1 MQTETVILP
10 KIEDRCSELQNWIL
24 HNAPH
29 CMDEEKQLVEGS
41 EERAY
46 WAHGYMTALADV
58 LRLFAKGRVKPH
70 CRSVN
75 RDIPRRVA

>member
-1 MQTETVILP
+1 MTENAILP

-29 CMDEEKQLVEGS
+29 CMDGEKQLVEGS
-41 EERAY
+41 DERAY

-58 LRLFAKGRVKPH
+58 LRLFARGRTKFRH
-70 CRSVN
+70 RTVN
-75 RDIPRRVA
+75 RDITRRVA

>member
-1 MQTETVILP
+1 MQTENGILP

-41 EERAY
+41 DERAY
-46 WAHGYMTALADV
+46 WAHGYMSALADV
-58 LRLFAKGRVKPH
+58 LRLFARGRAKPRH
-70 CRSVN
+70 RSVS
-75 RDIPRRVA
+75 RDIQRRVA